1 MEEEQRITAEE
12 KIRHIL
18 KVYALGQPLFPRE
31 VLQDLS
37 RQIDQGRDE
46 VYIADLDGVAQKHS
60 LKVPTWCA
68 DWANSYRISYC
79 SIQAM
84 TTVNPFVPDEILRD
98 QPPVAICYTRND
110 KKPENPLHEVRM
122 AFDNQR
128 EVWQTS
134 EACDALQKQLTT
146 LSLSRPITKIVC
158 FGLGTLGRLNTR
170 SAARSH
176 TQHAA
181 VGTMVQALKARQDN
195 GTEEIRCFAQ
205 DPAYDEV
212 DIALLRSIDITPLD
226 DPKGFLA
233 VDESTLV
240 FCVSPNVPV
249 KQIIADVQWPAA
261 MIWNT
266 VRPSEPDVAKWEQ
279 RVRNGQV
286 TWVCPYTTDP
296 DSSRVRKMA
305 LSYSASRKSPRSAH
319 IQSIYTSTYGILFFE
334 TPYHGSSK
342 ARLLANLQ
350 KIAQLAIPKKAAN
363 FATRLVKALEE
374 QSEMLQNI
382 SDQFAPVM
390 AEFRIYFFWEE
401 EETDLKYTKDLIVE
415 EASAALILE
424 NTERC
429 GIAADH
435 RGMCKFNHPSLQGF
449 RTAISAIRRY
459 SREAPEAI
467 RARHE
472 RALTVLHESQVYQA
486 TDLLRSIRPGDTHF
500 DFRRPIDLPRS
511 RGAHNLLLTDTGDQS
526 TLGPCERSSEIEEY

>member
-1 MEEEQRITAEE
+1 MSRRMLGIQQLYCPSDGTA
-12 KIRHIL
+12 
-18 KVYALGQPLFPRE
+18 
-31 VLQDLS
+31 
-37 RQIDQGRDE
+37 
-46 VYIADLDGVAQKHS
+46 
-60 LKVPTWCA
+60 
-68 DWANSYRISYC
+68 
-79 SIQAM
+79 
-84 TTVNPFVPDEILRD
+84 
-98 QPPVAICYTRND
+98 
-110 KKPENPLHEVRM
+110 
-122 AFDNQR
+122 
-128 EVWQTS
+128 
-134 EACDALQKQLTT
+134 
-146 LSLSRPITKIVC
+146 
-158 FGLGTLGRLNTR
+158 
-170 SAARSH
+170 
-176 TQHAA
+176 
-181 VGTMVQALKARQDN
+181 
-195 GTEEIRCFAQ
+195 
-205 DPAYDEV
+205 EV
-212 DIALLRSIDITPLD
+212 DIVAVHGLNGHAVETWTARPENLCWLSHPDFLPKYVSMARVLSWGYNANVSSITGPTRANGIL
-226 DPKGFLA
+226 GHA
-233 VDESTLV
+233 QTLV
-240 FCVSPNVPV
+240 SNLE
-249 KQIIADVQWPAA
+249 AD
-261 MIWNT
+261 
-266 VRPSEPDVAKWEQ
+266 RE
-279 RVRNGQV
+279 
-286 TWVCPYTTDP
+286 
-296 DSSRVRKMA
+296 A

-526 TLGPCERSSEIEEY
+526 TLGPSN